1 MSDLYRALTTLQLKQ
16 IAARYE
22 RPLDPDH
29 ECIPSAVIALLITRT
44 TRKDTTS

>member
-1 MSDLYRALTTLQLKQ
+1 MPSVYHALTTLQLKQ

-22 RPLDPDH
+22 RPMHGDS
-29 ECIPSAVIALLITRT
+29 ETIPSALIALLIART